1 MRLLINHRTVYRY
14 AEPAANIVQALRLT
28 PRAADGQ
35 SILRWRVDVE
45 ADGALRPFTDAHGNR
60 AHMFYADRPLTELAI
75 HVEGEV
81 LTTDTTGVLGA
92 IEEPLP
98 LAVYR
103 RSTALTQPDAAL
115 ATFAA
120 AVRHEDPLEGAHT
133 LMRAIHER
141 LTFDTDVTHPAT
153 DAATAFK
160 LGRGV
165 CQDLSQVMVTAAR
178 LLGHPARYVSGH
190 YAAADH
196 PEQEAAH
203 AWAELHLPGL
213 GWVAF
218 DPTHGICAGEGH
230 VRVAVGLDSLDAAPV
245 RGTRRGGGPEELVV
259 TVHGRTAADRPLPER
274 DQADLFQSA
283 AGSLVQR
290 MEGMEQRMGGE

>member
-1 MRLLINHRTVYRY
+1 MRLLIDHRTVYRY
-14 AEPAANIVQALRLT
+14 EAPAAGIVQLLRLT
-28 PRAADGQ
+28 PRSSDQQA
-35 SILRWRVDVE
+35 ILRWRVDVE
-45 ADGALRPFTDAHGNR
+45 ADGAIKPFTDAHGNL
-60 AHMFYADRPLTELAI
+60 AHAFYADRPLSELAI

-81 LTTDTTGVLGA
+81 MTTDTAGIVGSG
-92 IEEPLP
+92 EEPLP

-103 RSTALTQPDAAL
+103 RTTPLTQPDPAL
-115 ATFAA
+115 ETFAQMLKA
-120 AVRHEDPLEGAHT
+120 DSPLEQAHM

-141 LTFDTDVTHPAT
+141 IGFDPDVTHAAT

-165 CQDLSQVMVTAAR
+165 CQDHSQIMVTVAR

-190 YAAADH
+190 FAAPDH

-203 AWAELHLPGL
+203 AWVELHLPGL

-245 RGTRRGGGPEELVV
+245 RGSRRGGGPESLAVL
-259 TVHGRTAADRPLPER
+259 VHGRQAQPELSPAALPEP
-274 DQADLFQSA
+274 DLFQSQRQ
-283 AGSLVQR
+283 VQ
-290 MEGMEQRMGGE
+290 